1 MKKFLILICFFIAL
15 AACNHHKSEMPILN
29 FDSMK
34 VVMWDL
40 LNANEWNNMKAGQD
54 TVFRKMRDDR
64 KQFEQVFY
72 WHHITKS
79 SFYHS
84 LSYYEQHPDKMKK
97 LIDSLSAYGKRL
109 TMHPVDSLKLH
120 K

>member
-1 MKKFLILICFFIAL
+1 MNYIIINKHLKKIIIY
-15 AACNHHKSEMPILN
+15 
-29 FDSMK
+29 
-34 VVMWDL
+34 
-40 LNANEWNNMKAGQD
+40 
-54 TVFRKMRDDR
+54 DR

-79 SFYHS
+79 SFFHS

-97 LIDSLSAYGKRL
+97 LIDSLSAYGKRI
-109 TMHPVDSLKLH
+109 TMHPVDSLKLN

>member
-1 MKKFLILICFFIAL
+1 MKKILMIICLIICL
-15 AACNHHKSEMPILN
+15 MACNNHKSEMPVLN
-29 FDSMK
+29 FDTMK

-40 LNANEWNNMKAGQD
+40 LNVNEWNNMKAGQD
-54 TVFRKMRDDR
+54 TVFKKIRDDR

-97 LIDSLSAYGKRL
+97 LVDSLSAYGRRVTLKS
-109 TMHPVDSLKLH
+109 VDTQPTH